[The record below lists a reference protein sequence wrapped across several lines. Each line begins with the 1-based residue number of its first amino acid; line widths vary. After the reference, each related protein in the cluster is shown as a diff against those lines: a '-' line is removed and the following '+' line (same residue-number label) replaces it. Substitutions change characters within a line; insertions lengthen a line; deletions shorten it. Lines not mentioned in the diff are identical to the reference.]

1 MKKRKRGLL
10 LAILVAV
17 FLITDVVPVGAQEL
31 EEVDAV
37 GTEYIISAD
46 GLYEYEVQTEDG
58 INYAYLESY
67 LGNEK
72 DVIIPSSIDG
82 YTVRGILLTTLF
94 PKNNPVETVKLPDTI
109 TSIAAGAF
117 ATAYSLKSIT
127 IDKTSKSGFYSEE
140 GVLYCGNKLVAYP
153 AAKEGET
160 FIIPRS
166 VSMILSETFYGCSNL
181 TTVIIPETVTNFSR
195 GTFTRCKKEMN
206 IILKKNNFSS
216 YDVSALNKLCC
227 EVAPGT
233 KLIVK
238 TEELRQV
245 VLEGMTAQDV
255 YKDSNDTMMVE
266 VSSIPSTALTFAN
279 GSTEQHISVSY
290 TDTGYTGS
298 PENTFSLHSLYTQ
311 TPADTTENVTWS
323 LISGDNCCE
332 VYSGGILETNSGGEA
347 VLQGKDE
354 SGHTIILN
362 VTVYSPM
369 ESFELYASG
378 GGEVLAGEDVTV
390 RAAITPYSSYAYA
403 KGVTWE
409 SSDTDIAVV
418 KGNNAN
424 SCTVTGLSAG
434 KVTITAKISDNGN
447 ILEKSVDI
455 WVMGNI
461 ADCTVDPIPT
471 QTYTGSQICPVPVVR
486 YNGRILTEG
495 VDYSVSYAQNNRS
508 GTQAGEIYINGLNTT
523 FLKEAVPFIIRF
535 DIVNGLSDSADNGTS
550 SGNSDNADTS
560 ANDNINNNNQKPGT
574 SSDTESSTQQ
584 ITGVKDSYT
593 KTCGSKSFILKAK
606 GPSAVTYTSSDR
618 KVVTVEK
625 TGGKVTI
632 KGIGKAEIII
642 KSGKLTKKVSIT
654 VNPKKLSSVKASAS
668 GKKAIKVSWKRDKMA
683 TGYQVQYASNSKFT
697 KGKKTESIKK
707 NKTTCYTIRKLKS
720 KKKYY
725 VRVRAYKVVKG
736 KKYYSSWSSEK
747 QIKLK

>member
-1 MKKRKRGLL
+1 M
-10 LAILVAV
+10 
-17 FLITDVVPVGAQEL
+17 
-31 EEVDAV
+31 
-37 GTEYIISAD
+37 
-46 GLYEYEVQTEDG
+46 
-58 INYAYLESY
+58 
-67 LGNEK
+67 
-72 DVIIPSSIDG
+72 
-82 YTVRGILLTTLF
+82 
-94 PKNNPVETVKLPDTI
+94 
-109 TSIAAGAF
+109 
-117 ATAYSLKSIT
+117 
-127 IDKTSKSGFYSEE
+127 
-140 GVLYCGNKLVAYP
+140 
-153 AAKEGET
+153 
-160 FIIPRS
+160 
-166 VSMILSETFYGCSNL
+166 
-181 TTVIIPETVTNFSR
+181 
-195 GTFTRCKKEMN
+195 
-206 IILKKNNFSS
+206 
-216 YDVSALNKLCC
+216 
-227 EVAPGT
+227 
-233 KLIVK
+233 
-238 TEELRQV
+238 
-245 VLEGMTAQDV
+245 
-255 YKDSNDTMMVE
+255 
-266 VSSIPSTALTFAN
+266 
-279 GSTEQHISVSY
+279 
-290 TDTGYTGS
+290 
-298 PENTFSLHSLYTQ
+298 
-311 TPADTTENVTWS
+311 
-323 LISGDNCCE
+323 
-332 VYSGGILETNSGGEA
+332 ETNSGGEA

-523 FLKEAVPFIIRF
+523 FLKETVPFIIRF

-593 KTCGSKSFILKAK
+593 KICGSKSFILKAK

>member
-1 MKKRKRGLL
+1 MKKRKKGLL
-10 LAILVAV
+10 IAILVAV

-31 EEVDAV
+31 DEVSEETDSLKVSGDYKYKIV
-37 GTEYIISAD
+37 SAD
-46 GLYEYEVQTEDG
+46 GVDYAYVYEYTG
-58 INYAYLESY
+58 T
-67 LGNEK
+67 
-72 DVIIPSSIDG
+72 DVIVNVPSVLEG
-82 YTVRGILLTTLF
+82 YTVRGFLL
-94 PKNNPVETVKLPDTI
+94 
-109 TSIAAGAF
+109 SGAF
-117 ATAYSLKSIT
+117 MDNYIAQIINLPNTIKAVGAGTFSGAYALKEIN
-127 IDKTSKSGFYSEE
+127 IDKISTAGYHSVD
-140 GVLYCGNKLVAYP
+140 GVLYNGKELAAYP
-153 AAKEGET
+153 AAKEGT
-160 FIIPRS
+160 QYIIPEGIS
-166 VSMILSETFYGCSNL
+166 AIQSSAFYGCSNL

-245 VLEGMTAQDV
+245 VLAGMTAQDV

-311 TPADTTENVTWS
+311 TPADTTENVAWS

-523 FLKEAVPFIIRF
+523 FLKETVPFIIRF

-593 KTCGSKSFILKAK
+593 KICGSKSFILKAK